1 MNKIYAAL
9 KNIFLISYLLFKTL
23 VTDAQVNS
31 AYNFSFLKSSP
42 SAQLTALNGS
52 SIARSGKDVSVAAY
66 NPSLLGIENDKQLN
80 FQSQFVPAGISDNY
94 FGYAFF
100 SKKLNTTFYPQ
111 VQYLNYGTFIGAD
124 AFGNKTSDFTAR
136 EWAFSISAAKQL
148 TERLSI
154 GLTGKFIN
162 SQFDI
167 ISARAMAFDLAGTY
181 HNPENNFDFT
191 VLLKNV
197 GGVLKDLSPTS
208 QSKLP
213 IDVQVGVSKRLG
225 KSPLRFSIA
234 ADELTRWSLTY
245 TNPYDISNNFLDNT
259 QSNAPTAFGNAVDN
273 IFRHLKFGAEIN
285 FGAQDNFLIRAGY
298 NYRTKQ
304 ELVFNNIRSFG
315 GLSLGFGFRLGGFHF
330 DYATALQSISGS
342 VQHIGISTQFG
353 YFKKTKPTTM

>member
-1 MNKIYAAL
+1 MNKVYAAL
-9 KNIFLISYLLFKTL
+9 KNTCFVLCLLNTSI
-23 VTDAQVNS
+23 TDAQVNS
-31 AYNFSFLKSSP
+31 VYNFSFLKSSP
-42 SAQLTALNGS
+42 SAQLTSLNGS

-66 NPSLLGIENDKQLN
+66 NPSLLSYENDKQLN
-80 FQSQFVPAGISDNY
+80 FQSQFVPTGISDNY

-111 VQYLNYGTFIGAD
+111 IQYLNYGTFIGAD

-136 EWAFSISAAKQL
+136 EWAFSIGAAKQL

-162 SQFDI
+162 SQFDV
-167 ISARAMAFDLAGTY
+167 ISARAVAFDLAGTY
-181 HNPENNFDFT
+181 HNPETNFDFT

-197 GGVLKDLSPTS
+197 GGVLKDFSTTS
-208 QSKLP
+208 KSQLP
-213 IDVQVGVSKRLG
+213 IDVQIGLSKRLG
-225 KSPLRFSIA
+225 KSPLRFSVA

-245 TNPYDISNNFLDNT
+245 NNQFDASVNLLDNT
-259 QSNAPTAFGNAVDN
+259 AANTPTAFGNAVDN

-315 GLSLGFGFRLGGFHF
+315 GLSLGVGFRLGGFHF
-330 DYATALQSISGS
+330 DYATALQNGSGS
-342 VQHIGISTQFG
+342 VQHIGISSQFG
-353 YFKKTKPTTM
+353 YSKKVEPTPM